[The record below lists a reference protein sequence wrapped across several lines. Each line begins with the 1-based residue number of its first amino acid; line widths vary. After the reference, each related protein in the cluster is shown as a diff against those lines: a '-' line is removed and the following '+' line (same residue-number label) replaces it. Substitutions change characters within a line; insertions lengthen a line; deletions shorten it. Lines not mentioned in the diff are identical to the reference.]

1 MLYLKQSTAS
11 QAVLIGPCI
20 DDTDGKTAKTGLTI
34 ANTDIRL
41 SKNGAN
47 IAAKNSGGGTHDE
60 LGYYTITLDATDTNT
75 VGRLQLMVQ
84 PTGALPVYHEY
95 WVLEEAVYDALFAA
109 SAPGYVANAPVNV
122 AQFGGSNLTAASGIP
137 EVKVASLAA
146 NAITATAIA
155 TGAITNAK
163 FAAGAIDAAAIA
175 ADAIGASELAADA
188 ATEIGTAVWA
198 TATRVLTAGT
208 NIALAKGTGVTGFND
223 LSAAAVNAEVD
234 TALADYDAPTK
245 AELDSGLA
253 GLNDPTAAA
262 VADAVWDEATSGH
275 STAGTTGKALTDAG
289 GAGTPPSAADVADAV
304 WDELLS
310 GHTTTG
316 SAGDALGN
324 VATGTPPSAAAIRAE
339 IDSNSTQLAA
349 IVADTNEIQAELAD
363 GGRTDLLIDA
373 IKAKTDNIPGSPA
386 AVGDIPT
393 AGAVADAVLDEAT
406 SGHSTAGTVG
416 KALTDIL
423 ADTNELQSDDYP
435 TSIAAVKGDT
445 AAILIDTAEI
455 GTAGAGLT
463 NINLP
468 NQTMDIVG
476 NITGNLSGA
485 VGSVTGNVGGNV
497 TGSIGSLAA
506 QAKADV
512 NTEADT
518 ALTDYDGPT
527 HAELTSE
534 IGAVETDTQDIQ
546 ARLPAALT
554 GAGNLKADLLAIS
567 GDASAADSLEALMDG
582 IIVGQVNDLSAS
594 VTSFAAD
601 GFTASVDDHFNGR
614 LITFITG
621 ALTGQQTAITDY
633 AGSGQTFTVDALTSA
648 PANDVF
654 FVIS

>member
-1 MLYLKQSTAS
+1 MFGTKRPRA
-11 QAVLIGPCI
+11 
-20 DDTDGKTAKTGLTI
+20 
-34 ANTDIRL
+34 IRPL
-41 SKNGAN
+41 APPARRSPTR
-47 IAAKNSGGGTHDE
+47 AARALHRVRP
-60 LGYYTITLDATDTNT
+60 TLRT
-75 VGRLQLMVQ
+75 
-84 PTGALPVYHEY
+84 P
-95 WVLEEAVYDALFAA
+95 
-109 SAPGYVANAPVNV
+109 S
-122 AQFGGSNLTAASGIP
+122 
-137 EVKVASLAA
+137 
-146 NAITATAIA
+146 
-155 TGAITNAK
+155 
-163 FAAGAIDAAAIA
+163 
-175 ADAIGASELAADA
+175 
-188 ATEIGTAVWA
+188 
-198 TATRVLTAGT
+198 GT
-208 NIALAKGTGVTGFND
+208 NCL
-223 LSAAAVNAEVD
+223 
-234 TALADYDAPTK
+234 
-245 AELDSGLA
+245 
-253 GLNDPTAAA
+253 
-262 VADAVWDEATSGH
+262 
-275 STAGTTGKALTDAG
+275 
-289 GAGTPPSAADVADAV
+289 AGTPPPVQLATP
-304 WDELLS
+304 S
-310 GHTTTG
+310 GTSRREHHP
-316 SAGDALGN
+316 ARR
-324 VATGTPPSAAAIRAE
+324 PSGRR
-339 IDSNSTQLAA
+339 STRTRRSLAA
-349 IVADTNEIQAELAD
+349 IVADTNELQSELAD

-373 IKAKTDNIPGSPA
+373 IKAKTDNIPASPA

-468 NQTMDIVG
+468 NQAMDIVG
-476 NITGNLSGA
+476 NITGNLSGS

-512 NTEADT
+512 NAEADT

-527 HAELTSE
+527 HAEMTSE

>member
-1 MLYLKQSTAS
+1 MRFLKTNTATRVTVGPFLDKTDGITPETAITVTGCHLTLMVDTAGVPTLSLDADATAS
-11 QAVLIGPCI
+11 GGNNDMVHVTG
-20 DDTDGKTAKTGLTI
+20 DDAGFYD
-34 ANTDIRL
+34 
-41 SKNGAN
+41 
-47 IAAKNSGGGTHDE
+47 
-60 LGYYTITLDATDTNT
+60 
-75 VGRLQLMVQ
+75 
-84 PTGALPVYHEY
+84 
-95 WVLEEAVYDALFAA
+95 LE
-109 SAPGYVANAPVNV
+109 
-122 AQFGGSNLTAASGIP
+122 LTAAQLNYVGRAMLSINNVGVHCPVFHEFMILPANIYDSIVSGTDLVDVSVTQFAGSAITSAAGIP

-155 TGAITNAK
+155 TDAIT
-163 FAAGAIDAAAIA
+163 AGKIA

-188 ATEIGTAVWA
+188 ASEIGTAVWA

-262 VADAVWDEATSGH
+262 VADAV
-275 STAGTTGKALTDAG
+275 
-289 GAGTPPSAADVADAV
+289 
-304 WDELLS
+304 
-310 GHTTTG
+310 
-316 SAGDALGN
+316 
-324 VATGTPPSAAAIRAE
+324 
-339 IDSNSTQLAA
+339 
-349 IVADTNEIQAELAD
+349 
-363 GGRTDLLIDA
+363 
-373 IKAKTDNIPGSPA
+373 
-386 AVGDIPT
+386 
-393 AGAVADAVLDEAT
+393 LDEAT

-435 TSIAAVKGDT
+435 TSIAAVKSDT

-468 NQTMDIVG
+468 NQAMD
-476 NITGNLSGA
+476 ITGNLSGS

-512 NTEADT
+512 NAEADT

-527 HAELTSE
+527 HAEMTSE

-546 ARLPAALT
+546 SRLPAALT
-554 GAGNLKADLLAIS
+554 GAGNLKSDLLAIS
-567 GDASAADSLEALMDG
+567 GDASAADALEGLMDG

-621 ALTGQQTAITDY
+621 ALAGQQTAITDY